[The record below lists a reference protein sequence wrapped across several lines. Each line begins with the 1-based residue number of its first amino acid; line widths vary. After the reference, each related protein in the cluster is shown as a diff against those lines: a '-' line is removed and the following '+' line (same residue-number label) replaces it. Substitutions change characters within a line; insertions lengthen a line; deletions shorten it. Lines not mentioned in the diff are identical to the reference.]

1 MKKIK
6 EFTKRYLTGFV
17 IGSVLFGT
25 ISVYAVTY
33 FPSNQTTYD
42 HSVSGMTS
50 TNVQD
55 ALDELYNGC
64 K

>member
-1 MKKIK
+1 MIKIK
-6 EFTKRYLTGFV
+6 EFTKRYLTGFI
-17 IGSVLFGT
+17 IGGFLFGT

-33 FPSNQTTYD
+33 FPSSSTTYD
-42 HSVSGMTS
+42 HNVSGMSS

-55 ALDELYNGC
+55 ALDELYNTC